1 MLRAIIAALLTLVV
15 SGCGSRGFD
24 RLKISEQLRQAPV
37 ADEDIRAA
45 LAVRP
50 TAIPPLAVGVYFR
63 PARPRT
69 GSPAWRA
76 PAPAWSWR
84 GEDKDVLLEADITS
98 SELIASMF
106 PIVDPTVDY
115 DDVKG
120 ARLAAARHG
129 ADAVMIVTGAADVDA
144 YSNPLSLL
152 YLTIVGMWIVPGSH
166 RDALFAANATL
177 WDVATGYLYASAEA
191 EGRGTLVRPL
201 LFIDDD
207 EAIARAR
214 REALIALRDELLKR
228 IRRTAR

>member
-1 MLRAIIAALLTLVV
+1 MKPILRSVLVV
-15 SGCGSRGFD
+15 LGMLILTGCAFTKATLDVGLKPGDTGRGP
-24 RLKISEQLRQAPV
+24 LSSVPPMTVGI
-37 ADEDIRAA
+37 AD
-45 LAVRP
+45 LADKRP
-50 TAIPPLAVGVYFR
+50 DTARIGY
-63 PARPRT
+63 
-69 GSPAWRA
+69 S
-76 PAPAWSWR
+76 

-207 EAIARAR
+207 EVIARAR